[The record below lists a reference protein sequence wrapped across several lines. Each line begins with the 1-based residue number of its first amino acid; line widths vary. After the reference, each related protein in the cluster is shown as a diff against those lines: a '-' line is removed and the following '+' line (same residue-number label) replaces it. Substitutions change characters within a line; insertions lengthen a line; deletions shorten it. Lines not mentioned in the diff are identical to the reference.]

1 MFRSR
6 RAAFALIF
14 LCLPVARG
22 MAADERS
29 VTLTLDQALAMAR
42 ESSPLVLAARARAA
56 EARGRLATASLRL
69 RGNPVLDGT
78 VGRRSVDDETF
89 NDVDIGIMQ
98 GLGAAGRRRARIE
111 SAEADVAHEIAEGEE
126 IARRHARDVAV
137 VFLRGVHARE
147 KLSLLNESA
156 TLATAIA
163 GTAERRLEAGD
174 VATLDVNL
182 AAAALA
188 RARAE
193 VLSAEAGQ
201 TEALGTL
208 VALLGLK
215 PGAAVSLSGDLNRVV
230 AHDLEAL
237 ARQASDRP
245 DVAAL
250 TAAIEQAEADARI
263 ARTYRQPEVDVGARY
278 EREEEADIVSGALSI
293 SLPFLDRGQGMHA
306 EADARAARL
315 VMERDALLGA
325 AQAGVATA
333 FAAYRARREA
343 AAAIETALPG
353 IAESERLATR
363 SYETGQMSLV
373 DLLIVRAGLVET
385 RRDHLDKML
394 EAAIAGVELEA
405 SAGVLR

>member
-6 RAAFALIF
+6 RAIYALIIM
-14 LCLPVARG
+14 CISPARG
-22 MAADERS
+22 IAADEQAL
-29 VTLTLDQALAMAR
+29 TLTLDQALAMAR

-78 VGRRSVDDETF
+78 AGRRSVDGETF
-89 NDVDIGIMQ
+89 NDFDIGVMQ

-111 SAEADVAHEIAEGEE
+111 GAEADVAREIAEGEE
-126 IARRHARDVAV
+126 TARRQARDVAV
-137 VFLRGVHARE
+137 AFLGGVHARE
-147 KLSLLNESA
+147 RLALLNESA
-156 TLATAIA
+156 ALADAIA
-163 GTAERRLEAGD
+163 HTAERRLQAGD

-182 AAAALA
+182 ATTALA

-193 VLSAEAGQ
+193 ALSAEADQ
-201 TEALGTL
+201 AEAIGTL

-215 PGAAVSLSGDLNRVV
+215 PGASVSLSGDLNRAA
-230 AHDLEAL
+230 AHELEAL
-237 ARQASDRP
+237 MQQAGNRP
-245 DVAAL
+245 DVAAM
-250 TAAIEQAEADARI
+250 TAAIEQAEADARM
-263 ARTYRQPEVDVGARY
+263 ARTFRQPEIDVGARY

-293 SLPFLDRGQGMHA
+293 SLPFIDRGQGMYT
-306 EADARAARL
+306 EADARSARL

-325 AQAGVATA
+325 AKAGIGAA
-333 FAAYRARREA
+333 FEANRLRREA
-343 AAAIETALPG
+343 AATIEAALPG

-363 SYETGQMSLV
+363 SYETGQISLV
-373 DLLIVRAGLVET
+373 DLLIVRGGLQET
-385 RRDHLDKML
+385 RRAHLDKLL